1 MKFTRTAL
9 LFAASG
15 VILAAVPATA
25 ASAQTAA
32 GRVPV
37 YCGKVGKGETTAWVS
52 CHGRGYARL
61 EYKCKTFAGGIHS
74 GHTSWKK
81 MKAKKNTKIVARC
94 NNWKD
99 MHSASVVV
107 KRLGS

>member
-1 MKFTRTAL
+1 MRFMRTAL

-15 VILAAVPATA
+15 VILTAVPATA

-32 GRVPV
+32 GAVPV

-52 CHGRGYARL
+52 CHGRGFARL
-61 EYKCKTFAGGIHS
+61 EYKCKTFAGAIHS
-74 GHTSWKK
+74 GETSWKK
-81 MKAKKNTKIVARC
+81 VKLHKNIKIVARC
-94 NNWKD
+94 NYWKD
-99 MHSASVVV
+99 MHSASVAV